1 MKISQKI
8 SFDVSVTL
16 SLCSIMMVCTVS
28 ALGQCELDKLIVP
41 EGFYANKLGASVATC
56 GNIALI
62 GAPGDDYNGSGSGS
76 VYVFCFDGARWTK
89 DAKLLP
95 LDGEQYDGF
104 GKSVA
109 IDGDTAVIGAR
120 DDDEKG
126 ILSGSAYIFYFNGSD
141 WVEQA
146 KLLASDGELGD
157 AFGLSVAI
165 SGNIVLIG
173 SGLDDDFGS
182 CSGSAYVFRRDTN
195 GTPFDANDDLWVEQA
210 KLLPSDGA
218 SFDYFGD
225 CVEISGDTVLIG
237 ARGDD
242 DNGSRSGSV
251 YVFRQDSNDTPLD
264 TNDDF
269 WIEQNKLLPSDGKA
283 GDRFGCSIAIH
294 EDTMVIGAM
303 QGYDGSDSGSAYVF
317 RQDPNGT
324 PPDANDD
331 FWIEQA
337 KLLPSDGAAEDT
349 FGRSVD
355 ITGGTIVIG
364 AILGDGDVAD
374 SGSAYVFR
382 QDSNET
388 PLDANDDFWVEQ
400 AKLLASDGQNIDF
413 FGTSVAV
420 TGYTAIVGQVSY
432 SATGSVYIFAV
443 QCGDFDTDGD
453 VDLVDFDVFASHWQE
468 TNCGICGGADIGCDG
483 GVELNDLKEF
493 VRNWLAGVE

>member
-1 MKISQKI
+1 MRFWYYGGIERWDMPIYIAGFFVGVIKISQKT

-28 ALGQCELDKLIVP
+28 ALGQCELDKLTVP
-41 EGFYANKLGASVATC
+41 EGFYANKLGYSVATC

-76 VYVFCFDGARWTK
+76 AYVFCFDGARWTK
-89 DAKLLP
+89 EVKLLP
-95 LDGEQYDGF
+95 LDGEQNDGF

-109 IDGDTAVIGAR
+109 IDGDIAVIGAR

-126 ILSGSAYIFYFNGSD
+126 VLSGSVYIFYFNGSD

-165 SGNIVLIG
+165 SGDIVLIG

-195 GTPFDANDDLWVEQA
+195 GTPFDANDDFWVEQA
-210 KLLPSDGA
+210 KLLHSEGA

-251 YVFRQDSNDTPLD
+251 YVFRQDSNGTPL
-264 TNDDF
+264 
-269 WIEQNKLLPSDGKA
+269 
-283 GDRFGCSIAIH
+283 
-294 EDTMVIGAM
+294 
-303 QGYDGSDSGSAYVF
+303 
-317 RQDPNGT
+317 
-324 PPDANDD
+324 DANDD
-331 FWIEQA
+331 FWVEQA

-355 ITGGTIVIG
+355 ISSGTIVIG
-364 AILGDGDVAD
+364 AILGDGNVAD

-388 PLDANDDFWVEQ
+388 PLDAKDDFWVEQ
-400 AKLLASDGQNIDF
+400 TKLLASDGQNIDF

-420 TGYTAIVGQVSY
+420 TGYTAIVGQVGY
-432 SATGSVYIFAV
+432 SASGSVYIFAV

-468 TNCGICGGADIGCDG
+468 TNCGVCGGADIGCDG

-493 VRNWLAGVE
+493 VGNWLAGSEPF